1 MALLEK
7 DLLVKT
13 SSLPN
18 SGKGLFTKV
27 LIPKKTLIVEYQGE
41 ICKWKDVED
50 NFDNGYIYFVNRNH
64 VIDAGKSV
72 KFLARYANDAT
83 GLSKIKGIRNNS
95 KYTTKGLQVFIEAA
109 EDIPAGGEIFVSYGD
124 EYWKV
129 VKKNIAIDKKKEK
142 KAGK

>member
-7 DLLVKT
+7 DLTVKT

-27 LIPKKTLIVEYQGE
+27 FIPKKTLIVEYQGE

-50 NFDNGYIYFVNRNH
+50 NFDNGYIYYVNRNH
-64 VIDAGKSV
+64 VIDAGNSV
-72 KFLARYANDAT
+72 KFLARYANDAF
-83 GLSKIKGIRNNS
+83 GLSKVKGMRNNS
-95 KYTTKGLQVFIEAA
+95 KYKTKGRQVFIESI
-109 EDIPAGGEIFVSYGD
+109 EDIPAGEEILVSYGED
-124 EYWKV
+124 YWNV
-129 VKKNIAIDKKKEK
+129 VKKNMAIDKKK

>member
-27 LIPKKTLIVEYQGE
+27 FIPKKTRIVEYQGE
-41 ICKWKDVED
+41 ICKWSDVED
-50 NFDNGYIYFVNRNH
+50 NFDNGYIYFVNKNH
-64 VIDAGKSV
+64 VIDAGNTK
-72 KFLARYANDAT
+72 KFLARYANDAL
-83 GLSKIKGIRNNS
+83 GLSTEKGMHNNS
-95 KYTTKGLQVFIEAA
+95 RYMTKGLQVFIESL
-109 EDIPAGGEIFVSYGD
+109 EDIPAGSEIFVSYGK
-124 EYWKV
+124 EYWDV
-129 VKKNIAIDKKKEK
+129 VKKNIKIDNKK

>member
-7 DLLVKT
+7 DLIVKT

-27 LIPKKTLIVEYQGE
+27 FIPKKTLIVEYQGE

-50 NFDNGYIYFVNRNH
+50 NFDNGYIYYVNRNH

-72 KFLARYANDAT
+72 KFLARYANDAF
-83 GLSKIKGIRNNS
+83 GLSKIKGTRNNS
-95 KYTTKGLQVFIEAA
+95 KYKTKGRQVFIESV
-109 EDIPAGGEIFVSYGD
+109 EDIHPGEEIFVSYGE
-124 EYWKV
+124 EYWNV
-129 VKKNIAIDKKKEK
+129 VKKNITIDNKKKS
-142 KAGK
+142 GK

>member
-7 DLLVKT
+7 DLTVKT

-27 LIPKKTLIVEYQGE
+27 FIPKKTLIVEYQGE

-50 NFDNGYIYFVNRNH
+50 NFDNGYIYYVNRNH
-64 VIDAGKSV
+64 VIDAGNSK
-72 KFLARYANDAT
+72 KFLARYANDAF

-95 KYTTKGLQVFIEAA
+95 KYSTKGLQVFIESV
-109 EDIPAGGEIFVSYGD
+109 EDIPAGEEILVSYGK
-124 EYWKV
+124 EYWNV
-129 VKKNIAIDKKKEK
+129 VKKNIIIDKKKT
-142 KAGK
+142 GK

>member
-27 LIPKKTLIVEYQGE
+27 FIPKKTRIVEYQGKV
-41 ICKWKDVED
+41 CKWSDVED
-50 NFDNGYIYFVNRNH
+50 NFDNGYIYFVNKNH
-64 VIDAGKSV
+64 VIDAGNTK
-72 KFLARYANDAT
+72 KFLARYANDAL
-83 GLSKIKGIRNNS
+83 GLSTEKGMRNNS
-95 KYTTKGLQVFIEAA
+95 RYTTKGLQVFIESL
-109 EDIPAGGEIFVSYGD
+109 EDIPAGSEIFVSYGK
-124 EYWKV
+124 EYWDV
-129 VKKNIAIDKKKEK
+129 VKKNIKIDGKK

>member
-27 LIPKKTLIVEYQGE
+27 FIPKKTRIVEYQGE
-41 ICKWKDVED
+41 ICKWSDVED
-50 NFDNGYIYFVNRNH
+50 NFDNGYIYFVNKNH
-64 VIDAGKSV
+64 VIDAGKTK
-72 KFLARYANDAT
+72 KFLARYANDAL
-83 GLSKIKGIRNNS
+83 GLSKQKGMRNNS
-95 KYTTKGLQVFIEAA
+95 RYTTKGLQVFIESI
-109 EDIPAGGEIFVSYGD
+109 EDIPAGSEIFVSYGK
-124 EYWKV
+124 EYWDV
-129 VKKNIAIDKKKEK
+129 VKKNIKIDNKK

>member
-7 DLLVKT
+7 DLTVKT

-27 LIPKKTLIVEYQGE
+27 FIPKKTLIVEYQGE

-50 NFDNGYIYFVNRNH
+50 NFDNGYIYYVNRNH
-64 VIDAGKSV
+64 VIDAGNSV
-72 KFLARYANDAT
+72 KFLARYANDAF
-83 GLSKIKGIRNNS
+83 GLSKVKGTRNNS
-95 KYTTKGLQVFIEAA
+95 KYKTKGRQVFIESI
-109 EDIPAGGEIFVSYGD
+109 EDIPAGEEIFVSYGE
-124 EYWKV
+124 EYWNV
-129 VKKNIAIDKKKEK
+129 VKKNIAIDKKK

>member
-7 DLLVKT
+7 DLIVKT

-27 LIPKKTLIVEYQGE
+27 FIPKKTLIVEYQGE

-50 NFDNGYIYFVNRNH
+50 NFDNGYIYYVNRNH
-64 VIDAGKSV
+64 VIDAGNSV
-72 KFLARYANDAT
+72 KFLARYANDAF
-83 GLSKIKGIRNNS
+83 GLSKIKGTRNNS
-95 KYTTKGLQVFIEAA
+95 KYKTKGRQVFIESV
-109 EDIPAGGEIFVSYGD
+109 EDIPAGEEIFVSYGE
-124 EYWKV
+124 EYWNV
-129 VKKNIAIDKKKEK
+129 VKKNITIDNKK

>member
-7 DLLVKT
+7 DLTVKT

-27 LIPKKTLIVEYQGE
+27 FIPKKTLIVEYQGE

-50 NFDNGYIYFVNRNH
+50 NFDNGYIYYVNRNH
-64 VIDAGKSV
+64 VIDAGNSK
-72 KFLARYANDAT
+72 KILARYANDAF

-95 KYTTKGLQVFIEAA
+95 KYSTKGLQVFIESI
-109 EDIPAGGEIFVSYGD
+109 EDIPAGEEILVSYGK
-124 EYWKV
+124 EYWNV
-129 VKKNIAIDKKKEK
+129 VKKNIIIDKKK
-142 KAGK
+142 AGK